1 MSGRAQTLGTLGLL
15 DAGLILG
22 PAPAPDAVVTGVTG
36 DSRAVTPG
44 TVFVAIKG
52 AALDGAEF
60 IQYAVRQRA
69 LAVVTTREGA
79 VTALETMGG
88 VADVPLIVVEEPRR
102 ILSSLAARLHPAQP
116 GIVAAI
122 TGTSGKTS
130 VADFLRRIWEALGID
145 AASLGTMGVAS
156 RSVSLP
162 GGLTTPDPVGL
173 HVTLGKLA
181 ESGVTA
187 LAMEA
192 SSHGLDQYRLD
203 GVRVRAGAI
212 TNLARDH
219 MDYHPTTAHYAAA
232 KLRLFTDL
240 IGEGGTAV
248 ANSDDALYPLVAR
261 IAAARG
267 LRLIPVGR
275 NQDGEGGFRILGT
288 TFTEAGQRVEVAHA
302 GQTHTLDLPLIG
314 TFQARNVLTAAAL
327 AIGCGADAAAVI
339 GALHGLGGVRGRME
353 LVARRSFGA
362 PVFVDYAHK
371 PDALAAALS
380 GLRPHVPGRLHVVFG
395 AGGDRD
401 KGKRPLMGAAA
412 TEGADIV
419 IVTDDNPRSE
429 DPTAIRAAILA
440 GIATNAP
447 DATEIPDRAEAI
459 LRAIDGLEEGDA
471 LLIAGKGHET
481 GQVVAGDVIPFDDAE
496 QARIAV
502 AALDG
507 DEDDIARLL
516 GGGA

>member
-1 MSGRAQTLGTLGLL
+1 MSAGHSFASLGLME
-15 DAGLILG
+15 AGLILG
-22 PAPAPDAVVTGVTG
+22 PSPDPQSAVTGVTA
-36 DSRAVTPG
+36 DSREVGPG
-44 TVFVAIKG
+44 VIFIAIKG
-52 AALDGAEF
+52 AARDGADY
-60 IQYAVRQRA
+60 IQFAARQRA

-79 VTALETMGG
+79 VTALETMDG
-88 VADVPLIVVEEPRR
+88 ASPVPLIVVAEPRC
-102 ILSSLAARLHPAQP
+102 ILADLAARLHPKQP
-116 GIVAAI
+116 PIVAAV

-130 VADFLRRIWEALGID
+130 VADFLRQIWEDIGVD

-173 HVTLGKLA
+173 HRTLERLVDG
-181 ESGVTA
+181 GVGA

-219 MDYHPTTAHYAAA
+219 MDYHPTSAHYAAA

-240 IGEGGTAV
+240 IQPGGAAV
-248 ANSDDALYPLVAR
+248 ANADDGLFPLVAQ

-267 LRLIPVGR
+267 LRLIPVGEGA
-275 NQDGEGGFRILGT
+275 GEDGFRILET
-288 TFTEAGQRVEVAHA
+288 TYTEAGQSVTVAYGGA
-302 GQTHTLDLPLIG
+302 THTFDLPLIG
-314 TFQARNVLTAAAL
+314 AFQARNVLTAAAL
-327 AIGCGADAAAVI
+327 AIGCGAEDAAVLA
-339 GALHGLGGVRGRME
+339 ALSALDGVRGRME
-353 LVARRSFGA
+353 LVGRRAFGA

-371 PDALAAALS
+371 PDAITAALS
-380 GLRPHVPGRLHVVFG
+380 GLRPHVPGRLHIVFG

-401 KGKRPLMGAAA
+401 TGKRPLMGAAA
-412 TEGADIV
+412 AQGADVV

-429 DPTAIRAAILA
+429 DPAAIRAAILDA
-440 GIATNAP
+440 AP
-447 DATEIPDRAEAI
+447 EATEVPDRAEAI
-459 LRAIDGLEEGDA
+459 LRGVDGLEEGDA

-481 GQVVAGDVIPFDDAE
+481 GQVIDGDIIPFDDAE
-496 QARIAV
+496 QARIAI

-507 DEDDIARLL
+507 DADDIARLI
-516 GGGA
+516 GGDF

>member
-1 MSGRAQTLGTLGLL
+1 MSGAAHTLAGLGLL

-22 PAPAPDAVVTGVTG
+22 PVPEGGAVVTNVTA
-36 DSRAVTPG
+36 DSREVTPG
-44 TVFVAIKG
+44 TIFVAIKG
-52 AALDGAEF
+52 ATLDGAEF

-69 LAVVTTREGA
+69 LAIVTTREGA

-88 VADVPLIVVEEPRR
+88 ASDVPLIVVEEPRR
-102 ILSSLAARLHPAQP
+102 ILSDLAARLHPRQP
-116 GIVAAI
+116 TIIAAV

-130 VADFLRRIWEALGID
+130 VADFLRQIWEKLGVD

-173 HVTLGKLA
+173 HRTLEKLA
-181 ESGVTA
+181 DGGVGA

-203 GVRVRAGAI
+203 GVRVQAGAI

-248 ANSDDALYPLVAR
+248 ANTDDALFPVVER

-267 LRLIPVGR
+267 LRLMPVGEAAA
-275 NQDGEGGFRILGT
+275 EGGFRITGT
-288 TFTEAGQRVEVAHA
+288 VFTEAGQRVDVAHE
-302 GQTHTLDLPLIG
+302 GTTRTLDLPLIG
-314 TFQARNVLTAAAL
+314 AFQARNVLTAAAL
-327 AIGCGADAAAVI
+327 AIGCGADEGAVL
-339 GALHGLGGVRGRME
+339 ATLPSLDGVRGRME

-380 GLRPHVPGRLHVVFG
+380 GLRPHVPGRLHIVFG

-401 KGKRPLMGAAA
+401 KGKRPLMGEAAA
-412 TEGADIV
+412 QGADIV

-429 DPTAIRAAILA
+429 DPATIRAAILA
-440 GIATNAP
+440 AAP
-447 DATEIPDRAEAI
+447 EATEVPDRAEAI
-459 LRAIDGLEEGDA
+459 LRGIDGLEEGDA

-516 GGGA
+516 SGES

>member
-1 MSGRAQTLGTLGLL
+1 MSEATHTVGALGLI

-22 PAPAPDAVVTGVTG
+22 PRPNAETPVTAVTA
-36 DSRAVTPG
+36 DSREVEPG
-44 TVFVAIKG
+44 TIFVAIKG
-52 AALDGAEF
+52 ASLDGAEF

-69 LAVVTTREGA
+69 LAIVTTREGA

-88 VADVPLIVVEEPRR
+88 ASDVPMIVVDEPRR
-102 ILSSLAARLHPAQP
+102 ILSDLAARLHPRQP
-116 GIVAAI
+116 ATIAAV

-130 VADFLRRIWEALGID
+130 VADFLRQIWERLGMD

-156 RSVSLP
+156 RSVSIP

-173 HVTLGKLA
+173 HRTLEKLA
-181 ESGVTA
+181 DGGVAA

-203 GVRVRAGAI
+203 GVRVRAAAM

-240 IGEGGTAV
+240 LEEGGTVV
-248 ANSDDALYPLVAR
+248 ANADDTLFPLIAQ

-267 LRLIPVGR
+267 SRLIPVG
-275 NQDGEGGFRILGT
+275 EAATGGFHILGT
-288 TFTEAGQRVEVAHA
+288 VYTEAGQRVELTYA
-302 GQTHTLDLPLIG
+302 GRTHTLDLPLIG
-314 TFQARNVLTAAAL
+314 AFQARNVLTAAAL
-327 AIGCGADAAAVI
+327 AIGCGAEGGAV
-339 GALHGLGGVRGRME
+339 LGTLPTLDGVRGRME

-380 GLRPHVPGRLHVVFG
+380 GLRPHVTGRLHVVFG

-401 KGKRPLMGAAA
+401 TGKRPLMGQAAV
-412 TEGADIV
+412 EGADIV

-429 DPTAIRAAILA
+429 DPAAIRAAILA

-447 DATEIPDRAEAI
+447 DAVEVADRAEAI
-459 LRAIDGLEEGDA
+459 LRGVDGLEEGDA

-481 GQVVAGDVIPFDDAE
+481 GQVIAGDVIPFDDAE
-496 QARIAV
+496 HARTAV

-507 DEDDIARLL
+507 DEDDIARLMA
-516 GGGA
+516 GDV

>member
-1 MSGRAQTLGTLGLL
+1 MSGTGLTFGDLGLPGADL
-15 DAGLILG
+15 LLG
-22 PAPAPDAVVTGVTG
+22 PPPEPGAAASGVTA
-36 DSRAVTPG
+36 DSRQVKPG
-44 TVFVAIKG
+44 TIFVAIKG
-52 AALDGAEF
+52 ATLDGAEF

-69 LAVVTTREGA
+69 GAVVTTREGA
-79 VTALETMGG
+79 VTMLETMGA
-88 VADVPLIVVEEPRR
+88 VPDVPVIVVDEPRL
-102 ILSSLAARLHPAQP
+102 ILSRLAARFHPRQP
-116 GIVAAI
+116 GTVVAV

-130 VADFLRRIWEALGID
+130 VTEFLRRIWERLGTN

-156 RSVSLP
+156 RSVDLP

-173 HVTLGKLA
+173 HRTLERLTDA
-181 ESGVTA
+181 GVAA

-203 GVRVRAGAI
+203 GVRVKAAAL

-219 MDYHPTTAHYAAA
+219 MDYHPTIAHYAAA

-240 IGEGGTAV
+240 VEEGGTAV
-248 ANSDDALYPLVAR
+248 ANADDALFPLVAR
-261 IAAARG
+261 IAEARG
-267 LRLIPVGR
+267 LRLIPVGEAA
-275 NQDGEGGFRILGT
+275 GPEGFRMEGA
-288 TFTEAGQRVEVAHA
+288 TFTETGQRLDFAFA
-302 GQTHTLDLPLIG
+302 GTTQSVDLPLIG
-314 TFQARNVLTAAAL
+314 AFQARNVLTAAAL
-327 AIGCGADAAAVI
+327 AIGCGADEDAV
-339 GALHGLGGVRGRME
+339 LGTLPTMEGVRGRME

-401 KGKRPLMGAAA
+401 RGKRPLMGKAAA
-412 TEGADIV
+412 EAADVV
-419 IVTDDNPRSE
+419 IVTDDNPRGE
-429 DPTAIRAAILA
+429 DPAAIRAAILEA
-440 GIATNAP
+440 VP
-447 DATEIPDRAEAI
+447 EATEVPDRAEAI
-459 LRAIDGLEEGDA
+459 LRAVDGLEEGDA

-481 GQVVAGDVIPFDDAE
+481 GQIIAGDIVPFDDAE

-516 GGGA
+516 AGDP

>member
-1 MSGRAQTLGTLGLL
+1 MSEMHTIGSLGLL
-15 DAGLILG
+15 DTGLILG

-88 VADVPLIVVEEPRR
+88 VSPVPLIVVEEPRR
-102 ILSSLAARLHPAQP
+102 ILSHLAARLHPAQP
-116 GIVAAI
+116 DIVAAV

-130 VADFLRRIWEALGID
+130 VADFLRRIWEALGVN

-181 ESGVTA
+181 EGGVTA

-203 GVRVRAGAI
+203 GVKVRAGAI

-248 ANSDDALYPLVAR
+248 ANSDDALYPLIAQ

-267 LRLIPVGR
+267 LRLIPVG
-275 NQDGEGGFRILGT
+275 QSGEGGFRILGT
-288 TFTEAGQRVEVAHA
+288 TFTEAGQRVEIDHA

-327 AIGCGADAAAVI
+327 AIGCGAEASAVI
-339 GALHGLGGVRGRME
+339 GALHSLGGVRGRME
-353 LVARRSFGA
+353 RVAVRRFGA

-401 KGKRPLMGAAA
+401 TGKRPLMGAAA
-412 TEGADIV
+412 VEGADIV

-429 DPTAIRAAILA
+429 DPATIRAAILA
-440 GIATNAP
+440 AAP

-459 LRAIDGLEEGDA
+459 LRAVDGLEEGDA

-507 DEDDIARLL
+507 AARDGAALDELS
-516 GGGA
+516 GEGA

>member
-1 MSGRAQTLGTLGLL
+1 MSGNTLATLGLL
-15 DAGLILG
+15 DAGLVLG
-22 PAPAPDAVVTGVTG
+22 PAPDAGAAVTGVTG
-36 DSRAVTPG
+36 DSREVTPG

-69 LAVVTTREGA
+69 LAIVTTREGA

-88 VADVPLIVVEEPRR
+88 VGEVPMIVVEEPRR
-102 ILSSLAARLHPAQP
+102 ILSDLAARLHPRQP
-116 GIVAAI
+116 ETVAAV

-130 VADFLRRIWEALGID
+130 VADFLRQIWERLGID
-145 AASLGTMGVAS
+145 AAALGTMGVTS

-173 HVTLGKLA
+173 HRTLGKLA
-181 ESGVTA
+181 DGGVKA

-203 GVRVRAGAI
+203 GVRVKAGAM

-240 IGEGGTAV
+240 IEEGGTAV
-248 ANSDDALYPLVAR
+248 ANADDALFPVVAR

-267 LRLIPVGR
+267 LRLIPVG
-275 NQDGEGGFRILGT
+275 EAATGGFRIVST
-288 TFTEAGQRVEVAHA
+288 AFTGAGQRVEIEFD
-302 GQTHTLDLPLIG
+302 GQEHTLDLPLIG
-314 TFQARNVLTAAAL
+314 AFQARNVLTAAAL
-327 AIGCGADAAAVI
+327 AIGCGAQASEVLAT
-339 GALHGLGGVRGRME
+339 LSGLDGVRGRME
-353 LVARRSFGA
+353 LVATRSFGA

-371 PDALAAALS
+371 PDALTAALS
-380 GLRPHVPGRLHVVFG
+380 GLRPHVTGRLHVVFG

-401 KGKRPLMGAAA
+401 KGKRPLMGEAAA
-412 TEGADIV
+412 AGADVV

-429 DPTAIRAAILA
+429 DPAAIRAAILA
-440 GIATNAP
+440 AAP
-447 DATEIPDRAEAI
+447 DATEVADRAEAI
-459 LRAIDGLEEGDA
+459 LRGIDGLEEGDA

-516 GGGA
+516 GGAP

>member
-1 MSGRAQTLGTLGLL
+1 MRDAAHTVGGLGLL
-15 DAGLILG
+15 DTGFILG
-22 PAPAPDAVVTGVTG
+22 PRPDAGVAVTGVTA
-36 DSRAVTPG
+36 DSRAVEPG

-52 AALDGAEF
+52 ATLDGAQF
-60 IQYAVRQRA
+60 IRYAVRQRA

-79 VTALETMGG
+79 VTALETMSG
-88 VADVPLIVVEEPRR
+88 VSDTPMIVVEEPRR
-102 ILSSLAARLHPAQP
+102 VLSDLAARLHPRQP
-116 GIVAAI
+116 GTIAAI

-130 VADFLRRIWEALGID
+130 VADFLRQIWERLGMD

-156 RSVSLP
+156 RSVSIP

-173 HVTLGKLA
+173 HRTLERLVDG
-181 ESGVTA
+181 GVDA

-203 GVRVRAGAI
+203 GVRVRAAAM

-240 IGEGGTAV
+240 LEEGGAAV
-248 ANSDDALYPLVAR
+248 ANADDALFPLIAR
-261 IAAARG
+261 IAKARG
-267 LRLIPVGR
+267 LRLIPVGEAAT
-275 NQDGEGGFRILGT
+275 DGFRILDT
-288 TFTEAGQRVEVAHA
+288 VFTEAGQRVEISF
-302 GQTHTLDLPLIG
+302 GGRSHTLDLPLIG
-314 TFQARNVLTAAAL
+314 AFQARNVLTAAGLAL
-327 AIGCGADAAAVI
+327 GCGAEEGAVL
-339 GALHGLGGVRGRME
+339 ATLPTLDGVRGRME
-353 LVARRSFGA
+353 LVARRHSGA

-371 PDALAAALS
+371 PDALTAALS

-401 KGKRPLMGAAA
+401 TGKRPLMGQAAA
-412 TEGADIV
+412 EGADIV

-429 DPTAIRAAILA
+429 DPASIRAAILA
-440 GIATNAP
+440 ASPEAV
-447 DATEIPDRAEAI
+447 EVPDRAEAI
-459 LRAIDGLEEGDA
+459 LRGVDGLEEGDA

-481 GQVVAGDVIPFDDAE
+481 GQVIAGDVIPFDDAE
-496 QARIAV
+496 HARIAV

-507 DEDDIARLL
+507 DEGDIARLL
-516 GGGA
+516 AGDG